1 MSKIITATMDREEA
15 IFALGQG
22 VPVVFYITAVNNRVG
37 GNYHKI
43 HEFAGISKS
52 KVLVTTYDPEFPRYN
67 PDGSMTINTSPPYKL
82 KNGCLVYNHFFITPG
97 YIDRRINDDHY
108 RTEDEVRANGR
119 CAGRN
124 SVLASFLDRMRAV
137 ETGEQATIW
146 LGQSIYDFGA
156 VTGLWGDK
164 LSETYKHYASL
175 DSLLKTI
182 PAEEL
187 K

>member
-22 VPVVFYITAVNNRVG
+22 VPVVFYITAVNERYG
-37 GNYHKI
+37 GDYSRI
-43 HEFAGISKS
+43 HEFAGMSKS
-52 KVLVTTYDPEFPRYN
+52 KVLVTTQDLEFPKYN
-67 PDGSMTINTSPPYKL
+67 ADGSMAINASPPYNL
-82 KNGCLVYNHFFITPG
+82 KNGCLVYDHFLITPG
-97 YIDRRINDDHY
+97 YIDRRINDNHY
-108 RTEDEVRANGR
+108 RTEDEIRANIGR

-137 ETGEQATIW
+137 ETGEQAAIW
-146 LGQSIYDFGA
+146 LSQSIYDFGA

-182 PAEEL
+182 PAEE
-187 K
+187 